1 MRGVRAVQFRPQR
14 GRVGLEGRKVLIPR
28 LPACAQLSA
37 APEVDSDLR
46 AEVEGLVDPVRD
58 HAVDV
63 RCPYWVLRVGRDDRL
78 TPLDERRRR
87 QARNRIALHAIG
99 LMVCHQPDAWIAVIL
114 ILRLE
119 PELVLDERKSCQG
132 YLFVEIE
139 EIFLLP
145 ILEDLVSHPDA
156 HAESES
162 DAGHEFIEPVT
173 RDRMLRLGGIA
184 QPPDDLFSEW
194 KTVRH
199 HANTGMALQV

>member
-87 QARNRIALHAIG
+87 QARTRYELHKIG
-99 LMVCHQPDAWIAVIL
+99 LMVFQLPD
-114 ILRLE
+114 
-119 PELVLDERKSCQG
+119 S
-132 YLFVEIE
+132 
-139 EIFLLP
+139 LLGD
-145 ILEDLVSHPDA
+145 I
-156 HAESES
+156 
-162 DAGHEFIEPVT
+162 
-173 RDRMLRLGGIA
+173 
-184 QPPDDLFSEW
+184 
-194 KTVRH
+194 
-199 HANTGMALQV
+199 